1 MTGAGEDGRAGDE
14 LPDMFGPLERSGVV
28 RGWLLVVVA
37 AVVGALLLPSATR
50 ASLTGTRAGGGQ
62 PAPTTTLP
70 SPAIG
75 STTLPPASSTTQT
88 TTVPVSSIK
97 VLVANGTNTNGAAST
112 VSSLLS
118 GKGFGTLTPVNAL
131 TVVHTSQ
138 VYAVAGQLAA
148 AREVVA
154 ALGLTD
160 AAIQPSSTP
169 IPVSG
174 VGPATVVVIV
184 GPDLLSRA

>member
-1 MTGAGEDGRAGDE
+1 MTDTDEGGRGRDD
-14 LPDMFGPLERSGVV
+14 LPDFFGPLDRSGVL

-37 AVVGALLLPSATR
+37 IVVGAVLLPSATR
-50 ASLTGTRAGGGQ
+50 ASLTEAGARQATTTTPGTQAIG
-62 PAPTTTLP
+62 TTTLP
-70 SPAIG
+70 A
-75 STTLPPASSTTQT
+75 ASSTTAT
-88 TTVPVSSIK
+88 TTAVAPSSIK

-112 VSSLLS
+112 VSSFLS
-118 GKGFGTLTPVNAL
+118 GKGFATLTPVNAL
-131 TVVHTSQ
+131 TVVHASQ
-138 VYAVAGQLAA
+138 VYAVADQLAA
-148 AREVVA
+148 ARQVVA

-174 VGPATVVVIV
+174 VGPAMVVVIV